1 MLFSVIV
8 PVYGCRVALMELHQR
23 LTTTLNK
30 ITQDY
35 EIILVNDNCPQNSW
49 EIIEQLCKKDKHVI
63 GIELSR
69 NFGQIKAITAGL
81 EYSSGDYIVVMD
93 CDLQD
98 SPEEII
104 NLYNRLLETESD
116 VVFAKRKNR
125 QDNKM
130 KIFISK
136 CFYKVYSWMTDD
148 NYDEE
153 LCNFSISKRIVINNY
168 LKMRETHRAFVMYI
182 KWLGFKQE
190 VLEVAHNER
199 KEGKSSY
206 NFKKRLSLAFSI
218 LTSQSEKL
226 LFLNIKFGVVIS
238 ALSFLYILYLI
249 FSKFFFDITIGYTT
263 IVASI
268 YLVCGLILT
277 SLGIIGV
284 YIGNIFMQVKERPL
298 YVVRTIMNKEN
309 NYD

>member
-8 PVYGCRVALMELHQR
+8 PVYGCRGALMELHQR

-226 LFLNIKFGVVIS
+226 LFLNIKFGVVIA